1 MTDKL
6 LPIGTYV
13 IAVQA
18 VGGAYPD
25 GGLLSLRVAA
35 PLVPCVLQSAAL
47 KAIETFLPRE
57 LEMLPAGAW
66 WHVSV
71 AYHSSLY
78 SGSMLA
84 AQEQVTDTQQSERF
98 LDALR
103 EFVPRNVAAI
113 AFAMAERIGIP
124 PPPTLSAERPVRLH

>member
-13 IAVQA
+13 ICVQA
-18 VGGAYPD
+18 VGGLHPD
-25 GGLLSLRVAA
+25 GGLLSLHVVT
-35 PLVPCVLQSAAL
+35 PVVPCVLQSAAL
-47 KAIETFLPRE
+47 KAIDTFVPKE

-78 SGSMLA
+78 SGSLLA
-84 AQEQVTDTQQSERF
+84 AQEQLIDPQQSEQF
-98 LDALR
+98 LDVLG
-103 EFVPRNVAAI
+103 ELVPRTVATI
-113 AFAMAERIGIP
+113 AYAMAERIGVS
-124 PPPTLSAERPVRLH
+124 PPPTFSAERPVL

>member
-6 LPIGTYV
+6 LPMGTYV

-18 VGGAYPD
+18 VGGAHTD
-25 GGLLSLRVAA
+25 GGLLSLHVAA
-35 PLVPCVLQSAAL
+35 PLVPCILQLAAV
-47 KAIETFLPRE
+47 KAIETFLPKE
-57 LEMLPAGAW
+57 LESLPAGAW

-84 AQEQVTDTQQSERF
+84 AQEQLADTLQSEQF
-98 LDALR
+98 PDALR
-103 EFVPRNVAAI
+103 ELVPRTVATI
-113 AFAMAERIGIP
+113 AFAMAERIGITP
-124 PPPTLSAERPVRLH
+124 PPVFSAERPVLLN